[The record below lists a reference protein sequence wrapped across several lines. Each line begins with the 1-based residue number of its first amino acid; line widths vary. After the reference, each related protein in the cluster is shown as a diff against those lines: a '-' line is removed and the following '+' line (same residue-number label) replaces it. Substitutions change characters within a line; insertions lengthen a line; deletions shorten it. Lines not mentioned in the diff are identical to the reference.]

1 MMRPFFRP
9 CLGLAGVL
17 LAWVIFPS
25 AADDRLL
32 MRISVENVADHFQA
46 RTVQRF
52 SEILSARSGGTIL
65 VDFRPA
71 ARFFRDADVTAALA
85 RGDVE
90 MAAPGIWQ
98 FDRSV
103 PDTAALMLPS
113 VYARPSEIM
122 HALVDGPLG
131 ASLEGNIEKGLDV
144 KVLGRWLDLGY
155 GQLFGVGK
163 PITRISDI
171 KGRTI
176 RVAGGRGNEE
186 RIRAL
191 GASPVSIPSPDLP
204 NYLGKGLI
212 DGILSTFET
221 VDSAGLDV
229 LGLRSA
235 LEDNEYYPF
244 YVPLV
249 SAAFWKRL
257 TPAQRSLVTSAWDEV
272 IGPAREEA
280 QAAQMAARARLVER
294 GMRVTVPSPSETE
307 ATRISLISQE
317 DGMASRLGVTPAI
330 LILLREQLA
339 RLKTDR

>member
-1 MMRPFFRP
+1 MSCGLRLW
-9 CLGLAGVL
+9 LGMAGALLPWILA
-17 LAWVIFPS
+17 PS
-25 AADDRLL
+25 AADERLL
-32 MRISVENVADHFQA
+32 MRISVENVASHFQA

-52 SEILSARSGGTIL
+52 SEILSVKSSGTII

-71 ARFFRDADVTAALA
+71 ARFFRDADVATALA

-90 MAAPGIWQ
+90 MAVPGIWQ
-98 FDRSV
+98 FDRNI

-113 VYARPSEIM
+113 VYARPTEM
-122 HALVDGPLG
+122 MRALVDGPLG
-131 ASLEGNIEKGLDV
+131 SSLNEAIEKGLDV
-144 KVLGRWLDLGY
+144 KVLGKWLDLGY

-163 PITRISDI
+163 PIARIADI

-186 RIRAL
+186 RIRSL

-204 NYLGKGLI
+204 NYLGKGLV

-221 VDSAGLDV
+221 VDSAGLDG

-244 YVPLV
+244 YVPLL
-249 SAAFWKRL
+249 SSAFWKRL

-280 QAAQMAARARLVER
+280 RAAQTAARARLVER

-330 LILLREQLA
+330 LTLLREQLA